1 MIKKDISS
9 MRSTIDYLKEK
20 EELITTT
27 AEVDPVLEVSGIQK
41 ALENGPA
48 LLFENIKGYPGTG
61 ILGNVFSRKERVADL
76 FDVADPKQLK
86 IIFLDKMKHPI
97 PPKVVTDAPCQEVVI
112 TKDIDVMATLPII
125 QHTADDAGRIL
136 ASGVIATVG
145 IPPNGGTDL
154 TYKRVLFRGK
164 DWAAINIW
172 LGSHLGYFR
181 DIHHRGEEIPMTISI
196 NVPPAVVMAAAPMTI
211 HTILPYE
218 TVDEIG
224 IAGALQGSPIE
235 LCKAKTVDAYAIAN
249 SEWVIEGKLLPE
261 KVLETEEAE
270 RVGKPRVTPYFPE
283 FYGYMGTATR
293 GSKFQATA
301 ITHRKNPIFYSF
313 LAHSFEMDHASNPL
327 RESCFYEL
335 AQRISPGL
343 VIDVNIPLALKNGGG
358 VVYQVRKRKGTD
370 EGLQRNILMV
380 ALAAGLVRMAVAV
393 DEDVDIYSTDELL
406 WAIMTRAN
414 AETSIF
420 KGFHG
425 AMGYNLVPAL
435 YQSPDLMGEGGL
447 AIDATIPWAM
457 KKKSKRPHHPVDRVD
472 LRKWFSQEQIEAVR
486 SKQSDYARLLSSM
499 GW

>member
-1 MIKKDISS
+1 MMEKDISS
-9 MRSTIDYLKEK
+9 MRSTIEYLKK
-20 EELITTT
+20 KKDLITTT
-27 AEVDPVLEVSGIQK
+27 TEVDPVLEVSGIQK
-41 ALENGPA
+41 ALEDGPA
-48 LLFENIKGYPGTG
+48 ILFENIKGYPGVE
-61 ILGNVFSRKERVADL
+61 ILGNVFSRRERVADL

-86 IIFLDKMKHPI
+86 FKFLERMKRPI
-97 PPKVVTDAPCQEVVI
+97 PPKVVEDAPCQEVVI
-112 TKDIDVMATLPII
+112 TNDIDVMATLPMI

-136 ASGVIATVG
+136 GSGVIATIG

-154 TYKRVLFRGK
+154 TYKRILFRGK

-172 LGSHLGYFR
+172 LDSHLGYFR
-181 DIHHRGEEIPMTISI
+181 DVHHRGEEIPMTISI
-196 NVPPAVVMAAAPMTI
+196 NVPPAVVMAAAPMTV

-235 LCKAKTVDAYAIAN
+235 ICKAKTVEAYAIAN

-261 KVLETEEAE
+261 KILETEEAE

-283 FYGYMGTATR
+283 FFGYMGTATR
-293 GSKFQATA
+293 GNKFQVTA

-313 LAHSFEMDHASNPL
+313 LAHSFEMDYASNPL
-327 RESCFYEL
+327 REACFYEL

-343 VIDVNIPLALKNGGG
+343 VIDVNIPLSFKHGGG

-380 ALAAGLVRMAVAV
+380 SLGAGHVRWAIAV
-393 DEDVDIYSTDELL
+393 DEDVDIHNTDDLL

-414 AETSIF
+414 IETNFF

-425 AMGYNLVPAL
+425 AMGFGLVPAL
-435 YQSPDLMGEGGL
+435 DLSPDGMAEGGL
-447 AIDATIPWAM
+447 AIDATIPWA
-457 KKKSKRPHHPVDRVD
+457 KKKRSKRPHHPVDLVD
-472 LRKWFSQEQIEAVR
+472 LRKWFSQEQIEAVQ
-486 SKQSDYARLLSSM
+486 SKQSEYGRLLARN